1 MKKVISLVLALAVV
15 AGFAVISEAKTVT
28 TTTTVFEE
36 YFDDWTNATP
46 TTVAEQGWA
55 GGHNSAYNA
64 KIVIDAEED
73 ASIAL
78 RNGSNI
84 TKTFDTLY
92 DGIVTVSYNTTN
104 PIYVNKNGTGVPMGS
119 WVQLYLELE
128 DGSDASILVW
138 DSKES
143 GAFEVQGIENVK
155 YLNREILSE
164 NNETKIVV
172 NTYEQKISLTI
183 NGATYSGNVDSAK
196 IKDKIKGVKGLY
208 VLSQG
213 DGINYL
219 YDESTESWVATDEY
233 TFLQLDDVVVTEG
246 VVEEIP
252 DPVIPYL
259 VFKEDFND
267 WENSSKGTA
276 ASKGYTEGNNEP
288 YCKMIVDSETDKSFG
303 VNQFGSLVKTFETPY
318 EGDFGVT
325 YKSALSDEYIN
336 MNGDTKRA
344 GNVME
349 LNLTLEDNTSSIL
362 SIYTTIVDPAG
373 YYTSVRGNVIAAT
386 QDMRDATIFDGEND
400 VKVLFDYNAQK
411 FYVTINGITKEINT
425 TKAVKALSGFAL
437 KPVFIGNSING
448 VEYENTAAEGE
459 EAIWTATGNI
469 YYGSFDDIKVYNKP
483 AAVTPAMTYLN
494 MDFAYDE
501 DDFFQKDLYSTMNY
515 GTFTSSSFPAA
526 SATDE
531 IATELIKFEN
541 NELVVSNDVVN
552 ESNRPY
558 YAVINNLPDKIN
570 DELVELS
577 FKAKR
582 PEGQPDA
589 AVFGI
594 YDTNGV
600 NNIVLYIDGNDESLA
615 VNLNHQD
622 GDSAAT
628 VYGISA
634 VKQARK
640 LFDAGYHNYKL
651 LINNKDKMYSLYI
664 DGEYAGTYS
673 FVLNNTYSSFIHKR
687 IALKGIIVDDI
698 VIKQA
703 PLMTQ
708 TYYKGVRGDGTA
720 ENLPEDWADNYIEAE
735 NAYGHYPKFPLIEYW
750 YAENFTNVVNISNP
764 TGEDKTA
771 MVINALYDNNGKLIS
786 VAASEEK
793 TLNKLA
799 EDGTGT
805 TITSFEVTHSTR
817 VPSAD
822 KIKNGKCKTI
832 VLESIN
838 TLTPVYEAIVLD

>member
-1 MKKVISLVLALAVV
+1 
-15 AGFAVISEAKTVT
+15 
-28 TTTTVFEE
+28 
-36 YFDDWTNATP
+36 D
-46 TTVAEQGWA
+46 
-55 GGHNSAYNA
+55 
-64 KIVIDAEED
+64 
-73 ASIAL
+73 
-78 RNGSNI
+78 I
-84 TKTFDTLY
+84 TL
-92 DGIVTVSYNTTN
+92 
-104 PIYVNKNGTGVPMGS
+104 NGT
-119 WVQLYLELE
+119 
-128 DGSDASILVW
+128 
-138 DSKES
+138 K
-143 GAFEVQGIENVK
+143 
-155 YLNREILSE
+155 
-164 NNETKIVV
+164 
-172 NTYEQKISLTI
+172 
-183 NGATYSGNVDSAK
+183 YSGNVKSSLAK
-196 IKDKIKGVKGLY
+196 VESLKKIQLMPFAPAAKYHGEEY
-208 VLSQG
+208 ENTAA
-213 DGINYL
+213 DG
-219 YDESTESWVATDEY
+219 EEPVWTATGNTYFGEY
-233 TFLQLDDVVVTEG
+233 DDVNVYTID
-246 VVEEIP
+246 VEVIP

-437 KPVFIGNSING
+437 KSVFIGNSING